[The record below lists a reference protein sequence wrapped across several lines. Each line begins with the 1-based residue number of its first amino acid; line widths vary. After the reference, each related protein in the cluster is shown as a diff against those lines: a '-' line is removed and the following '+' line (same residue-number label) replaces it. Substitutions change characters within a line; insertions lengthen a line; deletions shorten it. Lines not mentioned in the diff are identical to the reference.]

1 MRSILSM
8 QENEYKDCSDCA
20 SRMISRFPL
29 AAAMYAGFP
38 GDVAQRGE
46 NCTSPPFCSK
56 ASENSHVLNNDIFK
70 QLLLIVFLDCEI
82 DG

>member
-8 QENEYKDCSDCA
+8 QENEYNDCSDCA

-29 AAAMYAGFP
+29 AAAMYAGFS

-56 ASENSHVLNNDIFK
+56 ASENSHVLNEDILK
-70 QLLLIVFLDCEI
+70 QVLVFLERVE
-82 DG
+82 